1 MTTETPTDIARQ
13 LDEIRR
19 RVAGACEVAGR
30 QPAAVEIVAAS
41 KTVEPDRMIEAA
53 RAGIRTFG
61 ENRIQQAEPKIAEF
75 DRRGVTATWR
85 MIGHLQSNKINKALR
100 LFDAIDSV
108 DSIELAREI
117 DSRAT
122 EPMQVLLEVNVAGE
136 ESKSGVSTGEL
147 RALVDATVD
156 LPNLDVRGLMTI
168 APLVS
173 DPELVRPIFA
183 SLRGLA
189 ERWGF
194 ADLSMGMTDDLEVAV
209 EEGSTM
215 IRVGRALFGS
225 RQAHA

>member
-30 QPAAVEIVAAS
+30 QPADVEIVAAS

-122 EPMQVLLEVNVAGE
+122 EPMPILLEVNVAGE

-147 RALVDATVD
+147 RALVDATVN

-194 ADLSMGMTDDLEVAV
+194 ADLSMGMTDDLELAV

>member
-1 MTTETPTDIARQ
+1 MTTETPTDIAGQ
-13 LDEIRR
+13 LDDIRR
-19 RVAGACEVAGR
+19 RVAGACEPAGR
-30 QPAAVEIVAAS
+30 YPDDVEIVAAS
-41 KTVEPDRMIEAA
+41 KTVESDRMIEAA

-61 ENRIQQAEPKIAEF
+61 ENRIQEAEPKIAEF
-75 DRRGVTATWR
+75 RRQGVPAAWR
-85 MIGHLQSNKINKALR
+85 MIGHLQSNKVNKALH

-108 DSIELAREI
+108 DSIALAQDI
-117 DSRAT
+117 DSRAIK
-122 EPMQVLLEVNVAGE
+122 PMQVLLEVNVAGE
-136 ESKSGVSTGEL
+136 ESKSGVSAGEL
-147 RALVDATVD
+147 RALVDATAK

-194 ADLSMGMTDDLEVAV
+194 AELSMGMTDDLEVAV

-225 RQAHA
+225 RPAHA

>member
-30 QPAAVEIVAAS
+30 QPADVEIVAAS